1 MTAAALLLV
10 TAGPGTLWGQGVGSK
25 PVLTPA
31 PISVP
36 PSVPAPTAPSAVPG
50 ALPASSAGQTTP
62 GATPSPAV
70 SGALL
75 PTSAGQPSN
84 DAAPISANYQIG
96 PADSLTVNV
105 WQNPNFSGAFE
116 VRPDGKIAMP
126 LLGDLDAS
134 GITPMAL
141 ADSIAQK
148 LKKYVIDPLV
158 TVNITSVNSKR
169 IYLIGEVG
177 HVGPMMLTA
186 GLSPM
191 QAISTAGG
199 LGTFANAKKIY
210 ILRTVDGKEQKI
222 PFNYKKAIKNGD
234 QQGIVLKPGDT
245 IVVP

>member
-1 MTAAALLLV
+1 MLTGALSLLVAAA
-10 TAGPGTLWGQGVGSK
+10 PGTLWGQGVGAK
-25 PVLTPA
+25 PVLVPA
-31 PISVP
+31 PVSVP
-36 PSVPAPTAPSAVPG
+36 PAIPAPTP
-50 ALPASSAGQTTP
+50 SAGQTVPLPGTP
-62 GATPSPAV
+62 GATLP
-70 SGALL
+70 GAIL
-75 PTSAGQPSN
+75 PTAAGQPSN
-84 DAAPISANYQIG
+84 DAAAVSANYQIG

-105 WQNPNFSGAFE
+105 WQNPNFSGAYE

-126 LLGDLDAS
+126 LLGDVDAS
-134 GITPMAL
+134 GMTPMAL
-141 ADSIAQK
+141 ADFIAQK

-158 TVNITSVNSKR
+158 TVNVTSVNSKR

-177 HVGPMMLTA
+177 HVGPMVLTA

-191 QAISTAGG
+191 QAIATAGG